1 MNTPTTAINYDQLA
15 KLAKTHN
22 ISFEKLCRRAEETGA
37 RTDTDLLKGF
47 LRQPNKDWLTT
58 PDAAEHIAMTYSSF
72 VSTMMHSDLPYFGIE
87 CKSRSRKKPKGRR
100 GCGVL
105 YKRSDLDD
113 IVRLRRAIGSNTVAA
128 LRVFQAIKKGV
139 ITFAE
144 PLGDESSE
152 AA

>member
-1 MNTPTTAINYDQLA
+1 M
-15 KLAKTHN
+15 
-22 ISFEKLCRRAEETGA
+22 
-37 RTDTDLLKGF
+37 
-47 LRQPNKDWLTT
+47 
-58 PDAAEHIAMTYSSF
+58 
-72 VSTMMHSDLPYFGIE
+72 
-87 CKSRSRKKPKGRR
+87 
-100 GCGVL
+100 L